1 MVACAALA
9 GVDSGERLLLQGEK
23 LGSGDLLNMDDHI
36 KGLPQSKWGVISLVI
51 PFKERYTGCGQ

>member
-36 KGLPQSKWGVISLVI
+36 KGLPQSEWGVISLVI
-51 PFKERYTGCGQ
+51 PFNERYTGCW